1 MKARVFPI
9 VFIAILLLIACKKE
23 PPSGN
28 TGPEYVH
35 WPVVKTLEAS
45 KVDSTTALLNGTI
58 NSYGLSTT
66 VIFEYGTT
74 ISYGSTVTA
83 SESPV
88 TQNGLTNVSADI
100 SGLTCGIT
108 YHFRIKAENSK
119 WINFYSP
126 DSTFTSGHIP
136 TLKTTSISGIST
148 TTAISGG
155 NIIYNGCPAITI
167 RGVCWSTTGN
177 PTTSDSKTS
186 DGVASGSYVSNVIGL
201 TAATTYHI
209 RAYAT
214 NSAGTAYGNDV
225 SFSTGQVPT
234 ISSFGVTNLPSYI
247 ATLYSTINANNFSS
261 VVSFEYGTTI
271 SYGQEVTS
279 EQNPVIGNTN
289 TDVFVT
295 LTGLTCGTTY
305 HFRVKAENSYGTVYS
320 DDKTFNYEQIPAL
333 ITDSVS
339 GITATTAISGGNI
352 INDGC
357 AAITARGVRWS
368 THKPPWIFVVT
379 KYTNDSTGTGS
390 FTSNLTGLSPNTT
403 YYVRA
408 YATNSAGT
416 AFGNFISFTTLP

>member
-1 MKARVFPI
+1 MKARVFQI
-9 VFIAILLLIACKKE
+9 IFIALLILISCKKE
-23 PPSGN
+23 PPSGD
-28 TGPEYVH
+28 TGRQYPQ
-35 WPVVKTLEAS
+35 WPVVKTLEAT
-45 KVDSTTALLNGTI
+45 KVDSTTAKLNGI
-58 NSYGLSTT
+58 VNSYGLYTT

-74 ISYGSTVTA
+74 TVYGSTVTA

-88 TQNGLTNVSADI
+88 TKNGVTDVSADI

-136 TLKTTSISGIST
+136 TLKTTSMSGIST

-167 RGVCWSTTGN
+167 RGVCWSTTAN

-186 DGVASGSYVSNVIGL
+186 DGVGSGPYVSNVIGL
-201 TAATTYHI
+201 TAGTTYHI

-225 SFSTGQVPT
+225 SFLTGQVPT

-247 ATLYSTINANNFSS
+247 GTLYSTVNANNFSS

-320 DDKTFNYEQIPAL
+320 YDKTFNYEQIPAL
-333 ITDSVS
+333 ITDSAS
-339 GITATTAISGGNI
+339 GITDTTAISGGNI

-357 AAITARGVRWS
+357 ATITARGVRWS
-368 THKPPWIFVVT
+368 THKPPWISMVSH
-379 KYTNDSTGTGS
+379 TNDGTGTGS
-390 FTSNLTGLSPNTT
+390 FTSNLTGLTSNTI

-408 YATNSAGT
+408 YATTSTGT
-416 AFGNFISFTTLP
+416 TYGNVISFTTLP